1 MMRIR
6 HVSCR
11 EILAGNILHRIP
23 AKKLQHPSPN
33 FGICVV
39 LVHGSHRIN
48 AFVRQEAD
56 FNPLVGL
63 PVICQ
68 RLTFSWIG
76 TARTI
81 RSLGP
86 THQIRESVRQDRA
99 SRPWQPVVSLI
110 GTKRNEYEHGGE
122 KAENGPGNVNT
133 ISFSR
138 HRKHQLRTNL

>member
-48 AFVRQEAD
+48 AFVRQEAG

-68 RLTFSWIG
+68 RLTFSWII
-76 TARTI
+76 TRKTP
-81 RSLGP
+81 RSLRLQPALGLRLVE
-86 THQIRESVRQDRA
+86 TATRKDREPED
-99 SRPWQPVVSLI
+99 I
-110 GTKRNEYEHGGE
+110 GFAK
-122 KAENGPGNVNT
+122 
-133 ISFSR
+133 
-138 HRKHQLRTNL
+138 